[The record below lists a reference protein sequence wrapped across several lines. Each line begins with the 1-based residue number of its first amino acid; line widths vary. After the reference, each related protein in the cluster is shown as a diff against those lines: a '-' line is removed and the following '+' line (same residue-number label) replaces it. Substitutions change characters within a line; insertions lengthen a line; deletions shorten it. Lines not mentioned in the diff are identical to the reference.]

1 MLTDKQ
7 KETISTLKTAY
18 KQINSE
24 TNCVGVFLDVN
35 SIISEHQ
42 KGMSRIDEI
51 SLHNQAIKSTY
62 RDTLEDFKNKAQGDF
77 QQLGW
82 NLYFKKGS
90 SFLYFSSQYATSTL
104 GYFQIES
111 KHLPYERI
119 NDKLFQRIHSPIY
132 RISFSSGND
141 SYGSYKGFEALLN
154 RDEVKET
161 ILKTY
166 NKDNR

>member
-7 KETISTLKTAY
+7 KETISILKTAY

-42 KGMSRIDEI
+42 KGKSMIDEI
-51 SLHNQAIKSTY
+51 SLHNKAIKSTY

-82 NLYFKKGS
+82 KLYFKEGS
-90 SFLYFSSQYATSTL
+90 SFLYFSSQCAPSTL
-104 GYFQIES
+104 GYFQIDS
-111 KHLPYERI
+111 NYSTAERI
-119 NDKLFQRIHSPIY
+119 NDNLFQRIHSPIY
-132 RISFSSGND
+132 RVTFSSGNN
-141 SYGSYKGFEALLN
+141 SYGSSKGFEGLLN

-166 NKDNR
+166 NKDNI